1 MLIKDI
7 DTNIY
12 YYYFKGNNY
21 PHKLRY
27 ERYSNLICKCFL
39 DNMYTNLTKKKE
51 FHIERSQ
58 VCVKR
63 LT

>member
-1 MLIKDI
+1 
-7 DTNIY
+7 
-12 YYYFKGNNY
+12 
-21 PHKLRY
+21 
-27 ERYSNLICKCFL
+27 L
-39 DNMYTNLTKKKE
+39 DNMYTNLTKKKKE